1 LLSSGGGGD
10 VDRLAVHD
18 HHAFVGFERK
28 RRVNLDGFYGCDMI
42 GLVHFCIPKPSSCC
56 WAVSLFI
63 CRASHPGESSLW
75 KTKTGVGMGSP
86 CTTPVRLVW
95 GYVVIGSNSD
105 CLLCGFQG
113 KIYRRYTHE
122 NHEVC
127 RFRRWA
133 CLGCLNLFLLVP
145 IS

>member
-1 LLSSGGGGD
+1 
-10 VDRLAVHD
+10 
-18 HHAFVGFERK
+18 
-28 RRVNLDGFYGCDMI
+28 MI

-86 CTTPVRLVW
+86 CTTPVCVEGGIQFW
-95 GYVVIGSNSD
+95 GWFDQPPMRVSREFF
-105 CLLCGFQG
+105 C
-113 KIYRRYTHE
+113 RHTHE

-127 RFRRWA
+127 RFRRWT
-133 CLGCLNLFLLVP
+133 CSGCLNLFLLVP
-145 IS
+145 ISETFEISFSEFMQISKQACFLHGEVDDTDELIW